1 MKEGRPSR
9 VIVARFDNG
18 RDVLDGLNE
27 LVRKNQ
33 VNAGSLTAIGT
44 VEKASVGFFLGD
56 GQYSTVAIDGPL
68 EIVSCF
74 GNVSVK
80 DNQPFVHAHIILSDR
95 NGRTYGG
102 HLMPGCLVD
111 ATLEVT
117 VQAYDGIDLVRKQ
130 DPKTRLF
137 LLDI

>member
-1 MKEGRPSR
+1 LKQGLPSR

-18 RDVLDGLNE
+18 RDVLDDLNE
-27 LVRKNQ
+27 LVRQNQ
-33 VNAGSLTAIGT
+33 VTAGNLTAIGT
-44 VEKASVGFFLGD
+44 VQKASVGFFLGD
-56 GQYSTVAIDGPL
+56 GQYSTVTVDGPL
-68 EIVSCF
+68 EIVSCV

-80 DNQPFVHAHIILSDR
+80 DNQPFVHAHIILADR

-130 DPKTRLF
+130 DPNTKLF